1 MVKPKRTPRKTKS
14 KDVAITDDSAI
25 VALLGL
31 KNSASK
37 KKKGK
42 VTKTS
47 KRRKIVKSPRT
58 RSATLASTPAR
69 DSASKTKK
77 SPRISST
84 RKNPF
89 KTPKTA
95 KSRGMRRNV
104 APSSSKI
111 VKRLKKP
118 STSKKQRQKT
128 GKKKETEYYVNPN
141 RIKTEVVKKIVVD
154 LTKSATL
161 LSPTATNCSNRHNN
175 ILQEL
180 LETARK
186 ANNAVEKEF
195 SNKSNSSDTKSNTG
209 SSPAVKAGHYHRNHH
224 HSVKKEQNKSHT
236 DGNNNKGS
244 SARSP
249 TAKRKIV
256 DISSPLSAAN
266 DNENTSPMKKT
277 KRVQPNRK
285 NVKRS
290 PGSNGMKGVCNKSKN
305 KSFLSFEDAREI
317 VRRLELSGSKAWWH
331 WSKHYRPD
339 NIPSTPD
346 ITYRNKGWAGMKDW
360 LGNTTT
366 KRRAASGRSF
376 LPFAEAR
383 KIVQAL
389 GLKNKEEW
397 RLWSRTKRPPTIP
410 STPQRTYKNNGWQG
424 LSAWLGKE

>member
-1 MVKPKRTPRKTKS
+1 MVKLKRTPRKTKS
-14 KDVAITDDSAI
+14 KDVVITDDSAI

-47 KRRKIVKSPRT
+47 KGTKIVKTPRP
-58 RSATLASTPAR
+58 RRATIASTPAR
-69 DSASKTKK
+69 KSASKTKK

-95 KSRGMRRNV
+95 KSTGRRRKV
-104 APSSSKI
+104 APSSSNI
-111 VKRLKKP
+111 VKRLKQQ
-118 STSKKQRQKT
+118 STSKKKKSKT
-128 GKKKETEYYVNPN
+128 EEKKDTEYYVNPN

-161 LSPTATNCSNRHNN
+161 LSPTATNRSNRNDN

-186 ANNAVEKEF
+186 ANNAVENEYSKK
-195 SNKSNSSDTKSNTG
+195 NNSSNTKSNNG

-224 HSVKKEQNKSHT
+224 HSAKKQQNKSHT
-236 DGNNNKGS
+236 NGNINRGS
-244 SARSP
+244 VSSP

-256 DISSPLSAAN
+256 DISSPSSAAT
-266 DNENTSPMKKT
+266 DNENTSPLKKT

-290 PGSNGMKGVCNKSKN
+290 PGSNGIKGVCNKSKN
-305 KSFLSFEDAREI
+305 KSFLSFEDARQI

-360 LGNTTT
+360 LGNNTT
-366 KRRAASGRSF
+366 KRRAVQGRSF
-376 LPFAEAR
+376 LPFDEAR

-410 STPQRTYKNNGWQG
+410 STPQRTYKNDGWQG
-424 LSAWLGKE
+424 LSAWLGK